1 MLIGLTCSVQL
12 PPPLFEQRKKCR
24 KPRSFF
30 GLFDSEIANNKSRM
44 SSTSKAEERFMAN
57 RGLYVGRFQPFHLG
71 HLEAIQD
78 VLKEIDEL
86 VIVIGSAQY
95 SHNIH
100 NPFTAG
106 ERIVMI
112 RHALQEAS
120 VDYSRLWI
128 VPVPDVHLHMLWV
141 SALEGYTPR
150 FNVVY
155 SNEPLTRRLFME
167 AGYEVKSIR
176 FFQRKVYTSTLV
188 REKMLAGESWTKLVP
203 KSVADFVNEIDG
215 VNRLRDLARTD
226 KI

>member
-1 MLIGLTCSVQL
+1 MV
-12 PPPLFEQRKKCR
+12 K
-24 KPRSFF
+24 
-30 GLFDSEIANNKSRM
+30 
-44 SSTSKAEERFMAN
+44 

-71 HLEAIQD
+71 HLEAIKD
-78 VLKEIDEL
+78 VLNEVDEL

-106 ERIVMI
+106 ERLVMI
-112 RHALQEAS
+112 RRALQEAE

-150 FNVVY
+150 FNIVY
-155 SNEPLTRRLFME
+155 SNEPLTRRLFTE
-167 AGYEVKSIR
+167 AGYDVKSIR
-176 FFQRKVYTSTLV
+176 FYQRKLYTSTLV
-188 REKMLAGESWTKLVP
+188 RGKMLNGENWAKLVP
-203 KSVADFVNEIDG
+203 KSVADFIGEIDG

-226 KI
+226 EI

>member
-1 MLIGLTCSVQL
+1 
-12 PPPLFEQRKKCR
+12 
-24 KPRSFF
+24 
-30 GLFDSEIANNKSRM
+30 
-44 SSTSKAEERFMAN
+44 MAN

-78 VLKEIDEL
+78 VLKEVDEL

-106 ERIVMI
+106 ERLVMI
-112 RHALQEAS
+112 RQALQEAD
-120 VDYSRLWI
+120 VDSSRLWI

-141 SALEGYTPR
+141 SALEGYTPK

-167 AGYEVKSIR
+167 AGYTVKSIR

-203 KSVADFVNEIDG
+203 QSVADFINEIDG